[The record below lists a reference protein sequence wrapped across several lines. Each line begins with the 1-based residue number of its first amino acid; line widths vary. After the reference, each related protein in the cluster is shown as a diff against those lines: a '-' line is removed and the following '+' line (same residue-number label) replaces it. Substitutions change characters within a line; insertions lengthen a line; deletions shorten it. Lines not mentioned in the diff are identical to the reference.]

1 MRNTDDHG
9 KSTHKPEGARS
20 VTDDGRLLW
29 VGPILPHQQPEFFLD
44 GVKLG
49 NITLEQAMGSYRS
62 APPSN
67 CSSAQELRSL
77 PDVAALAKEFCRILS
92 ETLSAEQVAQVLMRN
107 AEEANPSICHSHDF
121 CDANMVMQAAL
132 DSFGVDPMSSG
143 EDGKA
148 MSDEIAVLWADAW
161 DMAKGAGFNASD
173 VARKTAARPS

>member
-1 MRNTDDHG
+1 MTI
-9 KSTHKPEGARS
+9 EMQYIGACS
-20 VTDDGRLLW
+20 LLGRLSGRVKDEQDRYCIKRALDDCAAAFPGRFEVVKAFGGGW
-29 VGPILPHQQPEFFLD
+29 LLEPILTP
-44 GVKLG
+44 
-49 NITLEQAMGSYRS
+49 
-62 APPSN
+62 N
-67 CSSAQELRSL
+67 CSSAQKLRSL

-121 CDANMVMQAAL
+121 CDANMVMQAAF